1 MLKERTFAEEVQ
13 ERSGQKLKLC
23 YQCLKCFVGC
33 PMCSYMDYKPNAIIR
48 MIQYGEKKKLLSS
61 NVIWM
66 CVSCMT
72 CGVRC
77 PNEIDISAIIDT
89 LKEMSIEEGLAYSK
103 EKKIVVFHEEFVR
116 SVKMWG
122 RLHEVTF
129 YIPLMLRTLTKTKVP
144 DLISTMRSAVLLL
157 SRFKLPFVPKKI
169 KNMKEIESMYK
180 KGYKTKGQLVGKE

>member
-1 MLKERTFAEEVQ
+1 MSEYKTFSEEV
-13 ERSGQKLKLC
+13 EARSGQKLKLC

-33 PMCSYMDYKPNAIIR
+33 PMSDYMDYKPNAIIR

-77 PNEIDISAIIDT
+77 PNDIDISVIIDA
-89 LKEMSIEEGLAYSK
+89 LKEMSIEEGLAYKK

-116 SVKMWG
+116 SVRMWG
-122 RLHEVTF
+122 RLHEITF
-129 YIPLMLRTLTKTKVP
+129 YIPFMARTIIKVKAR
-144 DLISTMRSAVLLL
+144 DLVSTIRSAVLLL
-157 SRFKLPFVPKKI
+157 SRFKLPFIPKRI
-169 KNMKEIESMYK
+169 RNMKEIENMYK
-180 KGYKTKGQLVGKE
+180 KGYKTKGELM

>member
-1 MLKERTFAEEVQ
+1 MAEYKTFAEEV
-13 ERSGQKLKLC
+13 EDRSGQKLKLC

-33 PMCSYMDYKPNAIIR
+33 PMCSYMDYKPNTIIR

-77 PNEIDISAIIDT
+77 PNDIDISVIIDA
-89 LKEMSIEEGLAYSK
+89 LKEMSIEEGLAYTK
-103 EKKIVVFHEEFVR
+103 EKKIVVFHEEFLR

-122 RLHEVTF
+122 RLHEMTF
-129 YIPLMLRTLTKTKVP
+129 YIPFMARTISRVKAP
-144 DLISTMRSAVLLL
+144 DLVSTMRSAVLLL
-157 SRFKLPFVPKKI
+157 SRFKLPFIPKRI
-169 KNMKEIESMYK
+169 KGIEEIQKLYK
-180 KGYKTKGQLVGKE
+180 KGHKTKGQLAGKE

>member
-1 MLKERTFAEEVQ
+1 MTEYKTFAEEV
-13 ERSGQKLKLC
+13 EARSGQKLNLC

-33 PMCSYMDYKPNAIIR
+33 PMCNYMDYKPNTIIR
-48 MIQYGEKKKLLSS
+48 MIQYGEKEKLLSS

-77 PNEIDISAIIDT
+77 PNDIDISAIIDA
-89 LKEMSIEEGLAYSK
+89 LKEMSIEAGLAYSK

-129 YIPLMLRTLTKTKVP
+129 YIPLMLRTLTKTKIP
-144 DLISTMRSAVLLL
+144 DLMSTIRSAVLLL
-157 SRFKLPFVPKKI
+157 SRFKLPFIPKKN
-169 KNMKEIESMYK
+169 KYMKEIESMYK
-180 KGYKTKGQLVGKE
+180 KGYKTKGELT

>member
-1 MLKERTFAEEVQ
+1 MAKYKTFAEEV
-13 ERSGQKLKLC
+13 EARSGQRLNLC

-33 PMCSYMDYKPNAIIR
+33 PMCNYMDYKPNSIIR
-48 MIQYGEKKKLLSS
+48 MIQYGEKEKLLSS

-77 PNEIDISAIIDT
+77 PNDIDMSAIIDA
-89 LKEMSIEEGLAYSK
+89 LKEMSIEAGLAYSK

-116 SVKMWG
+116 SVRMWG

-129 YIPLMLRTLTKTKVP
+129 YIPLILRTLTKTKMP
-144 DLISTMRSAVLLL
+144 DLMATMRSAVLLL
-157 SRFKLPFVPKKI
+157 SRFKLPFIPKRIEKI
-169 KNMKEIESMYK
+169 KEIEAMYK
-180 KGYKTKGQLVGKE
+180 KGYKTKGELM